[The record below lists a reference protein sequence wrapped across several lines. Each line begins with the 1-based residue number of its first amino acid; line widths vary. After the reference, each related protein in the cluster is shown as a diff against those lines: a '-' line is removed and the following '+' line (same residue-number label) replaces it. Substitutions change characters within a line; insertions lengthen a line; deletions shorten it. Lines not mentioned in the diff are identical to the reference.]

1 MSRVSWGMLFFLVT
15 IILTG
20 CSSDDDFS
28 GRTFTI
34 VDNSTLL
41 ETKEQMNM
49 QEEDTRRVL
58 LSLTFDSGEV
68 TINSNQNLTGEYE
81 TFDDRLE
88 ITLSDDKGDV
98 TLVFSDLASSVEK
111 NVKYTAEISDI
122 DYSLSDTG
130 GLAQLEFMASDN
142 TEGMMV
148 SFEENTE

>member
-1 MSRVSWGMLFFLVT
+1 MIRVSWGMLVFLVT

-20 CSSDDDFS
+20 CSSDDDFN

-34 VDNSTLL
+34 VDASTLI
-41 ETKEQMNM
+41 ETKEQGAV
-49 QEEDTRRVL
+49 QGDTRRVL

-68 TINSNQNLTGEYE
+68 TTNSNQNLTGEYE
-81 TFDDRLE
+81 TIEDRLE
-88 ITLSDDKGDV
+88 VTLNDDKGDI

-122 DYSLSDTG
+122 DYSLSGTDE
-130 GLAQLEFMASDN
+130 LAQLEFIVSDN

-148 SFEENTE
+148 SFEENTD

>member
-1 MSRVSWGMLFFLVT
+1 MMSRVSWGMLFFLVT

-111 NVKYTAEISDI
+111 NVKYTAEI
-122 DYSLSDTG
+122 
-130 GLAQLEFMASDN
+130 
-142 TEGMMV
+142 
-148 SFEENTE
+148 

>member
-1 MSRVSWGMLFFLVT
+1 MIRVSWGMLVFLVT

-34 VDNSTLL
+34 VDTSPLL
-41 ETKEQMNM
+41 ETKEQANL
-49 QEEDTRRVL
+49 QADTKRVL

-68 TINSNQNLTGEYE
+68 TINSNQDLTGEYK
-81 TFDDRLE
+81 TDDDRLE
-88 ITLSDDKGDV
+88 ITLSDGKGDI
-98 TLVFSDLASSVEK
+98 TLVFSDLASSVEE

-122 DYSLSDTG
+122 DYSLSDTDD
-130 GLAQLEFMASDN
+130 LAQLEFMASDD

-148 SFEENTE
+148 SFEEDTE

>member
-1 MSRVSWGMLFFLVT
+1 MSRVSWGMLVFLVT

-41 ETKEQMNM
+41 ETEEQANL
-49 QEEDTRRVL
+49 QEDTRRVL

-68 TINSNQNLTGEYE
+68 TINSHQNLTGEYK
-81 TFDDRLE
+81 TVDDRLE
-88 ITLSDDKGDV
+88 VTLRDDKGDI
-98 TLVFSDLASSVEK
+98 TLVFSDLASSVEE

-122 DYSLSDTG
+122 DYSLSEADA
-130 GLAQLEFMASDN
+130 LAQLEFMASDN